1 MGGFRGRPIR
11 RMAAG
16 AAMAATLGAVG
27 AVSPGA
33 YAAHNYVA
41 PSHTAVVNVLAHANE
56 VAPGENVNCTGPLC
70 EHLHQDGKA
79 MVVPD
84 GRGGWITAIPTV
96 RWHTADGYGQLVLF
110 WHDTTFVGTDALT
123 ALPDLGQEAASVGIV
138 RGGKNTVVLQYARYK
153 KTDAMCCPSL
163 APVKVAFHWNG
174 RAMTSSVPVPADARL
189 ANLRFEL
196 VK

>member
-1 MGGFRGRPIR
+1 MNTLAGMGIR
-11 RMAAG
+11 RIAAYAAVSAMLGAAG
-16 AAMAATLGAVG
+16 AF
-27 AVSPGA
+27 SPAA
-33 YAAHNYVA
+33 YAGHRYLA
-41 PSHTAVVNVLAHANE
+41 PSHTAVMNILAHANE
-56 VAPGENVNCTGPLC
+56 VAPGEKLNCTGPLC
-70 EHLHQDGKA
+70 EHLHQNGKA
-79 MVVPD
+79 VVVPD